1 MKRDKN
7 GRFLSNKK
15 IEITIPS
22 IGTFLKYLIMM
33 LIFLPWVYLSIS
45 KLDLISLIQK
55 TLASLFGPIDCECD
69 CECPSQKNPY

>member
-22 IGTFLKYLIMM
+22 IGTFLKYSIMI

-45 KLDLISLIQK
+45 KLDLISVIQK
-55 TLASLFGPIDCECD
+55 ALASLFGPIDCECD